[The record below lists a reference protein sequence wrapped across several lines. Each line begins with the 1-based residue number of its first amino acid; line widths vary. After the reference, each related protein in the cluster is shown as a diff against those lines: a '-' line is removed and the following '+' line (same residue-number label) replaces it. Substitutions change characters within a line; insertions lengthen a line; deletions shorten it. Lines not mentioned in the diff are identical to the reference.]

1 MRRPDVLNILAL
13 AAAIAGISLI
23 AVANA
28 PRADDANG
36 QLVNVSYDP
45 TRELYQELNPIFVD
59 AYQKEAGRRL
69 TVVQSHGGSS
79 SQARRV
85 IGGEIKADV
94 VTLGL
99 YSDVDS
105 LRKRGLIAEN
115 WAARLP
121 NHSSPYA
128 STIVFVV
135 RKGNPSRIE
144 DWPDLL
150 QPGLEIVTP
159 DPRSSAN
166 GKLTALAAWAAV
178 VTRGGSEDDARRYL
192 SELYRHATSLAEGAR
207 GAALNF
213 AEGDH
218 GDVHLTWE
226 NEAIR
231 EAGQSGGKL
240 EIVYPPVSIR
250 AEPAVA
256 WLDNAAK
263 SQSELAAAKAYLA
276 FLFSDEAQQ
285 RIAKLGYRPIDPQT
299 ARKAGVEFPAIEL
312 VPISAIARDWNDAN
326 EKFFAENGVIDA
338 ILGAAR
344 R

>member
-1 MRRPDVLNILAL
+1 MRAPSLLNIVAL
-13 AAAIAGISLI
+13 AAAVAGLSLI
-23 AVANA
+23 AAVNA
-28 PRADDANG
+28 PGAGDASG
-36 QLVNVSYDP
+36 RLVNVSYDP

-59 AYQKEAGRRL
+59 AWRKESGRQL
-69 TVVQSHGGSS
+69 TIVQSHGGSS

-99 YSDVDS
+99 YSDVDG
-105 LRKRGLIAEN
+105 LRKRGLVAES

-135 RKGNPSRIE
+135 RRGNPNRIK
-144 DWPDLL
+144 DWPDLI
-150 QPGLEIVTP
+150 QPGLELVTP

-192 SELYRHATSLAEGAR
+192 GELYRHAPSLAEGAR

-213 AEGDH
+213 AEGDR

-231 EAGQSGGKL
+231 EAAKSQGKL

-256 WLDNAAK
+256 WLDNVGESKAD
-263 SQSELAAAKAYLA
+263 LDAAKAYLT

-299 ARKAGVEFPAIEL
+299 ARKAGIEFPAIDL
-312 VPISAIARDWNDAN
+312 VPIGAIARDWSDAN

-338 ILGAAR
+338 ILGATR